1 MHGFLRAVG
10 FSESLSREN
19 TKRLL
24 LNVMQ
29 DADERYASAG
39 NGERVRFEYVKYFGE
54 RIGICVRGTV
64 EANEKGEEEMYLDY
78 HFPILKAQ
86 ADSSSEE
93 MTFIRYAEKECLA
106 GVCDD
111 YRLGSPLVF
120 YLQNM
125 HDYEGGKN
133 LSLAAL
139 SLDGTV
145 MMPIEK
151 NPSDE
156 ARIKKRR
163 ENRES
168 LIRRAK
174 QGDEKAIENMTIED
188 MDIYS
193 VVRRRSQSEDVY
205 SLVESFFMP
214 VGIES
219 DHYSILGEIKDLTKT
234 ENTLT
239 GEEVYIMGIIANDLY
254 FDVCI
259 NKEDLIGEPE
269 VGRRF
274 KGRIW
279 MQGHVN
285 P

>member
-1 MHGFLRAVG
+1 MHAFLRAVG
-10 FSESLSREN
+10 ISDSFSRAN

-24 LNVMQ
+24 LSVMQ
-29 DADERYASAG
+29 NADEREASAG
-39 NGERVRFEYVKYFGE
+39 SAEAVRFEYTKYFGE

-64 EANEKGEEEMYLDY
+64 EPNEDGEEEMYLDY
-78 HFPILKAQ
+78 YFPILKAH
-86 ADSSSEE
+86 AISSSEE
-93 MTFIRYAEKECLA
+93 MTFVRYAERECYA

-125 HDYEGGKN
+125 LTYEDGKN

-139 SLDGTV
+139 SVDGTI

-151 NPSDE
+151 KPSDE
-156 ARIKKRR
+156 AVLKKRR

-188 MDIYS
+188 MDMYS
-193 VVRRRSQSEDVY
+193 VVRKRSQSEDVY

-219 DHYSILGEIKDLTKT
+219 DHYSILGEIKDLNKVV
-234 ENTLT
+234 NTLT

-259 NKEDLIGEPE
+259 NQADLIGEPE

-279 MQGHVN
+279 MQGMVN

>member
-139 SLDGTV
+139 SLEGTV

-193 VVRRRSQSEDVY
+193 VVRPAFCKLHE
-205 SLVESFFMP
+205 P
-214 VGIES
+214 V
-219 DHYSILGEIKDLTKT
+219 
-234 ENTLT
+234 
-239 GEEVYIMGIIANDLY
+239 
-254 FDVCI
+254 
-259 NKEDLIGEPE
+259 
-269 VGRRF
+269 
-274 KGRIW
+274 
-279 MQGHVN
+279 
-285 P
+285 